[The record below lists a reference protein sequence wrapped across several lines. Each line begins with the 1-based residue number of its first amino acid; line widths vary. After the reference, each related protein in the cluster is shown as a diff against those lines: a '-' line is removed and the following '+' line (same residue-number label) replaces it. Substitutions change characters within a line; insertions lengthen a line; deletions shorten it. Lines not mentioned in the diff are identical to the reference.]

1 MDKFCSGCGKIKSL
15 NDFRYIKYFD
25 SYRTICIACESKKK
39 KASKIERL
47 KHIKKHGVTEVSLSR
62 IHQSVSGVALKEAKN
77 IVFPRLPKEIKT
89 KYKVVNIV
97 ILIVV
102 FINIAMFFAAIYIFI
117 EFNFFTCLIA
127 ILAKIL
133 FTKYIV
139 NPLENVHVLPVDK
152 KINVEYATIFKRLK
166 DTELEKKIKSDRF
179 YSSSEWIHIRDEYL
193 KKQPKESGYYQC
205 SYCKEYILNDD
216 VTVDHVKPR
225 SKYPEL
231 GLDIKNLAIAC
242 RPCNSTKGNR

>member
-1 MDKFCSGCGKIKSL
+1 MK
-15 NDFRYIKYFD
+15 
-25 SYRTICIACESKKK
+25 
-39 KASKIERL
+39 
-47 KHIKKHGVTEVSLSR
+47 R
-62 IHQSVSGVALKEAKN
+62 IHKSVHGDALKEAKN

-97 ILIVV
+97 ILIDV
-102 FINIAMFFAAIYIFI
+102 FTNIAMFFAAFYIFI
-117 EFNFFTCLIA
+117 EFNFYTCLLA
-127 ILAKIL
+127 FLAKIL

-139 NPLENVHVLPVDK
+139 NSLENNHVLPVED

-166 DTELEKKIKSDRF
+166 DIELEKKIKSDRF

-193 KKQPKESGYYQC
+193 KTQSNESGYYQC
-205 SYCKEYILNDD
+205 SYCKEVIMNYD

-231 GLDIKNLAIAC
+231 SLDFKNLAIAC
-242 RPCNSTKGNR
+242 RPCNSSKGNR